1 MSRNPATEVVLGRVP
16 LSGAGDV
23 AAAARAARSAFHDW
37 SEIPVPERVK
47 YLYTLRT
54 AYLDNREELI
64 RGVTIEN
71 GKIYSDA
78 AGEYRRALEVIEFA
92 IGMPTLMAGYNVE
105 SVSRGIDTM
114 MERYPVG
121 VTAAITPFNFPLMVP
136 FWTLPIAIAAGNT
149 YILKPSERTPYSAM
163 RIAELIDQIGLPA
176 GVFNLVHGAADAVQA
191 ICAEPEIDA
200 VSFVGSARVA
210 RIVYEACGK
219 HGKRV
224 QALGGAKNHIVVM
237 PDAVVAPS
245 VENLAKSAFGN
256 AGQRCLAG
264 SVLTVVGSASET
276 VLPHVVEKAE
286 SMKLGFGLDEGID
299 MGPVIRADSRERIR
313 RLVDQGLSEGATII
327 RDGRSK
333 VPDKGFFVGPTM
345 IEIQPEFDPR
355 QRGAVRAGPVGDQG
369 RHDRR
374 GDRPD
379 REHQRLRQRELD
391 LHVVRQGR
399 PRVQAA
405 QPGRHDRDQR
415 RRRRACRLLPVQR
428 PSQLVLRRPARHGSR
443 RRRVLHDQEDDD
455 HALVLIRRST
465 FPGRPRDPRSPR
477 FDWPPSPRRDITDR
491 RRTPRAQRL
500 RPGSS
505 DNGCQGG
512 TPG

>member
-1 MSRNPATEVVLGRVP
+1 MATTMEPRSRTEAATLRNYIGGRWVEATDARESIEVPNPATEEVLGLVP

-210 RIVYEACGK
+210 KIVYEACGK

-245 VENLAKSAFGN
+245 VENLAESAFGN

-276 VLPHVVEKAE
+276 VLPHVVERAE

-299 MGPVIRADSRERIR
+299 MGPVIRANSRERIR

-345 IEIQPEFDPR
+345 IEIQPDSILAGEELF
-355 QRGAVRAGPVGDQG
+355 GPVLSVFKADTIDTAIDLIVNTNDYGNASSIFTSSG
-369 RHDRR
+369 KAAREFKRR
-374 GDRPD
+374 NPAGMIGINVGVAAPVAFFPFSGHRNSFFG
-379 REHQRLRQRELD
+379 D
-391 LHVVRQGR
+391 LHVTGR
-399 PRVQAA
+399 DGVEFFTTKKTTTTRW
-405 QPGRHDRDQR
+405 
-415 RRRRACRLLPVQR
+415 
-428 PSQLVLRRPARHGSR
+428 
-443 RRRVLHDQEDDD
+443 
-455 HALVLIRRST
+455 
-465 FPGRPRDPRSPR
+465 F
-477 FDWPPSPRRDITDR
+477 
-491 RRTPRAQRL
+491 
-500 RPGSS
+500 
-505 DNGCQGG
+505 
-512 TPG
+512 

>member
-1 MSRNPATEVVLGRVP
+1 MATTMDPRSRTEVATLRNYIGGRWVEALAPARLDVPNPATEELLGRVP
-16 LSGAGDV
+16 LSGADDV
-23 AAAARAARSAFHDW
+23 ALAARAARSAFHEW

-47 YLYTLRT
+47 YLYVLRT

-71 GKIYSDA
+71 GKIYADA

-121 VTAAITPFNFPLMVP
+121 VTAAVTPFNFPLMVP

-163 RIAELIDQIGLPA
+163 RIAELIDEIGLPA
-176 GVFNLVHGAADAVQA
+176 GVFNLVHGGADAVQA

-210 RIVYEACGK
+210 KIVYEACGR

-245 VENLAKSAFGN
+245 VENLAESAFGN

-276 VLPHVVEKAE
+276 ILPRVVERAE
-286 SMKLGFGLDEGID
+286 AMKLGFGLDEGVD
-299 MGPVIRADSRERIR
+299 MGPVIRADSRERIH
-313 RLVDQGLSEGATII
+313 RLVDQGLGEGATII
-327 RDGRSK
+327 RDGRSP
-333 VPDKGFFVGPTM
+333 VPDKGFFVGPTL
-345 IEIQPEFDPR
+345 IEIQPGSILATEELF
-355 QRGAVRAGPVGDQG
+355 GPVLSVFKADTIDEAIDLITSTNDYGNASSIFTSSGKAAREFKRRNPAGMIGINVGVAAPVAFFPFSG
-369 RHDRR
+369 RRNSFF
-374 GDRPD
+374 G
-379 REHQRLRQRELD
+379 D
-391 LHVVRQGR
+391 LHVTGR
-399 PRVQAA
+399 DGVEFFTTKKTTTTRW
-405 QPGRHDRDQR
+405 
-415 RRRRACRLLPVQR
+415 
-428 PSQLVLRRPARHGSR
+428 
-443 RRRVLHDQEDDD
+443 
-455 HALVLIRRST
+455 
-465 FPGRPRDPRSPR
+465 F
-477 FDWPPSPRRDITDR
+477 
-491 RRTPRAQRL
+491 
-500 RPGSS
+500 
-505 DNGCQGG
+505 
-512 TPG
+512 

>member
-1 MSRNPATEVVLGRVP
+1 MATTMEPRPLTGATTLRNYIGGQWVEATDAREIIDVPNPATEELLGRVP

-23 AAAARAARSAFHDW
+23 ASAARAARAAFHDW

-54 AYLDNREELI
+54 AYLDNREDLI

-149 YILKPSERTPYSAM
+149 FILKPSERTPYSAM

-210 RIVYEACGK
+210 KIVYEACGR

-245 VENLAKSAFGN
+245 VENLAESAFGN

-264 SVLTVVGSASET
+264 SVLTVVGSASESI
-276 VLPHVVEKAE
+276 LPRVVERAE
-286 SMKLGFGLDEGID
+286 SMKLGFGLDEGVD

-313 RLVDQGLSEGATII
+313 RLVDQGLSEGATMI
-327 RDGRSK
+327 RDGRSS

-345 IEIQPEFDPR
+345 IEIQPDSILAGEELF
-355 QRGAVRAGPVGDQG
+355 GPVLSVFKTDTIDAAIDLITNTNDYGNASSIFTSSG
-369 RHDRR
+369 RAAREFKRR
-374 GDRPD
+374 NPAGMIGINVGVAAPVAFFPFSGHRNSFFG
-379 REHQRLRQRELD
+379 D
-391 LHVVRQGR
+391 LHVTGR
-399 PRVQAA
+399 DGVEFFTTKKTTTTRW
-405 QPGRHDRDQR
+405 
-415 RRRRACRLLPVQR
+415 
-428 PSQLVLRRPARHGSR
+428 
-443 RRRVLHDQEDDD
+443 
-455 HALVLIRRST
+455 
-465 FPGRPRDPRSPR
+465 F
-477 FDWPPSPRRDITDR
+477 
-491 RRTPRAQRL
+491 
-500 RPGSS
+500 
-505 DNGCQGG
+505 
-512 TPG
+512 